1 MSDIYRALRGT
12 SRVADRAEIN
22 EEQSMRWSQNFIY
35 TLRQDPA
42 DAEVISHRLMVRA
55 GFIAKVAAGIYSYL
69 PLATRSLAKLS
80 AIVREEMAGAGSA
93 ELLMP
98 AVQPAELWQDSGR
111 WAEYG
116 PELLRIK
123 DRHEREF
130 CFGPT
135 HEEIIT
141 DIVRG
146 TVTSYKQLPVNM
158 YQIQTKFRDEIR
170 PRFGLMRGREF
181 LMKDAYTFHADD
193 DDLDLAYRAMERAYR
208 RVFSRCGLSYTQVE
222 ADTGNIGGS
231 ESHEFMVLAETGEDA
246 ILSCP
251 ECHYAA
257 NVEKAETGALE
268 AAPPWPLDSP
278 DAPREVD
285 TPDQRTIEEVSDFLG
300 IAPAHLVKTLIFE
313 TDEDFVAVLIRGDLE
328 VNEIKLKNAL
338 DCLHLQLASE
348 QKILEI
354 TGGPQGFSGP
364 VGLKDIRLLADL
376 SVMDLEVAATGA
388 NKDQAHVV
396 GVVPNRDFT
405 PDQVINLRLAKAGDP
420 CPRCE
425 GTLIEK
431 RGIEVGHVFKLGTKY
446 SKAMRCTF
454 LDANGEE
461 QLMIMGCYGL
471 GVSRTMAA
479 AIEQN
484 HDDKGIIWPLPL
496 APHEVVLVLLNSDK
510 QEVVEAAEALYSK
523 LVDAGIDV
531 LFDDRPER
539 PGVKFNDMDLIGFPV
554 RVVVGKRGLESGEV
568 ELSLRRDGERR
579 PTPIADLVPAVNSL
593 LEELRGEIDD

>member
-1 MSDIYRALRGT
+1 
-12 SRVADRAEIN
+12 
-22 EEQSMRWSQNFIY
+22 MRWSQTFIH
-35 TLRQDPA
+35 TLRQDPS
-42 DAEVISHRLMVRA
+42 DAEVVSHRLLMRA
-55 GFIAKVAAGIYSYL
+55 GFIAKVAAGIYNYL

-93 ELLMP
+93 ELVMP

-111 WAEYG
+111 WAQYG

-123 DRHEREF
+123 DRHDRDF

-135 HEEIIT
+135 HEEVIT

-146 TVTSYKQLPVNM
+146 TVTSYRQLPVNLF
-158 YQIQTKFRDEIR
+158 QIQTKFRDEIR

-193 DDLDLAYRAMERAYR
+193 ADLDLAYRAMERAYR
-208 RVFSRCGLSYTQVE
+208 RVFSRCGLRYTQVE

-231 ESHEFMVLAETGEDA
+231 ESHEFMVLADTGEDA

-251 ECHYAA
+251 ECHYGA
-257 NVEKAETGALE
+257 NVEKAEAGALV
-268 AAPPWPLDSP
+268 AAPSWPLDTP
-278 DAPREVD
+278 DTPREVD
-285 TPDQRTIEEVSDFLG
+285 TPDQRTIEEVSEFLG
-300 IAPAHLVKTLIFE
+300 ISPAHLVKTLIFE
-313 TDEDFVAVLIRGDLE
+313 TDEGLVAVLIRGDLE

-338 DCLHLQLASE
+338 GCLHLQLASE

-354 TGGPQGFSGP
+354 TGGPLGFSGP
-364 VGLKDIRLLADL
+364 VGLEGIRLLADS
-376 SVMDLEVAATGA
+376 SVMALDVAATGA
-388 NKDQAHVV
+388 NKDHTHIV

-405 PDQVINLRLAKAGDP
+405 PDDVIEVRLAQAGDP
-420 CPRCE
+420 CPRCD
-425 GTLIEK
+425 GTLVEM

-454 LDANGEE
+454 LDADGEE
-461 QLMIMGCYGL
+461 QFMTMGCYGL

-479 AIEQN
+479 SIEQN
-484 HDDKGIIWPLPL
+484 HDDKGIIWPLPI
-496 APHEVVLVLLNSDK
+496 APYEVVLVLLNSDK
-510 QEVVEAAEALYSK
+510 EDVVAAAAGLYEQ
-523 LVDAGIDV
+523 LVAAGIDV
-531 LFDDRPER
+531 LFDDRGER

-554 RVVVGKRGLESGEV
+554 RIVVGKRGLESGEV

-579 PTPIADLVPAVNSL
+579 PTAIDELVPTVKAL
-593 LEELRGEIDD
+593 LDELKGEIES

>member
-1 MSDIYRALRGT
+1 
-12 SRVADRAEIN
+12 
-22 EEQSMRWSQNFIY
+22 MRWSHTFIH

-42 DAEVISHRLMVRA
+42 DAEVVSHRLMVRA
-55 GFIAKVAAGIYSYL
+55 GFISKVAAGIYNYL
-69 PLATRSLAKLS
+69 PLAARSLTKLS
-80 AIVREEMAGAGSA
+80 AIVREEMTGAGSA
-93 ELLMP
+93 ELVMP
-98 AVQPAELWQDSGR
+98 AVQPSELWQDSGR

-123 DRHEREF
+123 DRHERDF

-146 TVTSYKQLPVNM
+146 TVKSYKQLPVNM

-170 PRFGLMRGREF
+170 PRFGLIRGREF

-193 DDLDLAYRAMERAYR
+193 ADLDVAYRAMERAYR
-208 RVFSRCGLSYTQVE
+208 RVFTRCGLRYTQVE

-231 ESHEFMVLAETGEDA
+231 ESHEFMVLADTGEDA

-251 ECHYAA
+251 ECHYGA

-268 AAPPWPLDSP
+268 AAPPWPLDTP
-278 DAPREVD
+278 DAPRRVD
-285 TPDQRTIEEVSDFLG
+285 TPDQRTIEEVSEFLE
-300 IAPAHLVKTLIFE
+300 ISPAHLVKTLIFE
-313 TDEDFVAVLIRGDLE
+313 TDKEHVAVLIRGDLE

-348 QKILEI
+348 EKIREI

-364 VGLKDIRLLADL
+364 VGLSDIRILADP
-376 SVMDLEVAATGA
+376 SVMELAVAATGA
-388 NKDQAHVV
+388 NTDHTHVV
-396 GVVPNRDFT
+396 GVVPGRDFE
-405 PDQVINLRLAKAGDP
+405 PDLVVDVRLALAGDP
-420 CPRCE
+420 CPRCD

-446 SKAMRCTF
+446 SKAMCCTF
-454 LDANGEE
+454 LDAEGDEK
-461 QLMIMGCYGL
+461 LMTMGCYGL

-496 APHEVVLVLLNSDK
+496 APYEVALVLINSDK
-510 QEVVEAAEALYSK
+510 EEVVEAAEGLYRQ

-554 RVVVGKRGLESGEV
+554 RIVVGKRGLDNGEI

-579 PTPIADLVPAVNSL
+579 STPIDELVPAVQSL
-593 LEELRGEIDD
+593 LDELKGEIGS

>member
-1 MSDIYRALRGT
+1 
-12 SRVADRAEIN
+12 
-22 EEQSMRWSQNFIY
+22 MRWSQSFIH

-42 DAEVISHRLMVRA
+42 DAEVVSHRLMVRA
-55 GFIAKVAAGIYSYL
+55 GFISKVAAGIYNYL

-80 AIVREEMAGAGSA
+80 AIVREEMTGAGSA
-93 ELLMP
+93 ELVMP
-98 AVQPAELWQDSGR
+98 AVQPAELWEDSGR

-123 DRHEREF
+123 DRHDRDF

-135 HEEIIT
+135 HEEVIT

-146 TVTSYKQLPVNM
+146 TVASYKQLPVNM

-208 RVFSRCGLSYTQVE
+208 RVFSRCGLRFTQVE

-251 ECHYAA
+251 ECHYGA

-268 AAPPWPLDSP
+268 AAPPWPLDP
-278 DAPREVD
+278 TDAPLEID

-300 IAPAHLVKTLIFE
+300 IAPSHLVKTLIFE

-338 DCLHLQLASE
+338 DCLHLQLAGE
-348 QKILEI
+348 QKIIEI

-364 VGLKDIRLLADL
+364 IGLKNIRLLADP
-376 SVMDLEVAATGA
+376 SVMELEVAATGA
-388 NKDQAHVV
+388 NKDHTHLV
-396 GVVPNRDFT
+396 GVAPSRDFT
-405 PDQVINLRLAKAGDP
+405 PDQVVDIRLAQAGDP
-420 CPRCE
+420 CPRCK

-446 SKAMRCTF
+446 SKAMDCTF
-454 LDANGEE
+454 LDADGEE
-461 QLMIMGCYGL
+461 QFMTMGCYGL

-496 APHEVVLVLLNSDK
+496 APYEVALVLLNSDK
-510 QEVVEAAEALYSK
+510 DEVVGAAEELYGQ
-523 LVDAGIDV
+523 LMDAGIDV

-539 PGVKFNDMDLIGFPV
+539 PGVKFNDMDLIGFPI
-554 RVVVGKRGLESGEV
+554 RVVIGKRGLDNGEL

-579 PTPIADLVPAVNSL
+579 STPINELVPAVKAL
-593 LEELRGEIDD
+593 LDELRLEIED